1 MVSLESRTFLILHL
15 EFFDEFHFDL
25 HLGRFLLAAT
35 VLWVRIAVVKVA
47 ADKTLP
53 FVEDRL
59 QTLSRLDLLQR

>member
-15 EFFDEFHFDL
+15 EFFNELHFDL
-25 HLGRFLLAAT
+25 HLGRFLLATT

-59 QTLSRLDLLQR
+59 QTLS